1 MAAIEIQGV
10 SKVFPLQGKETML
23 ALRHIDLSIAEGELV
38 ALIGPSGCGKSTLL
52 HILASLEETSS
63 GTVRIDGE
71 PPAVLRSRHE
81 LGIAFQEHALLPWLS
96 VEANLALPFR
106 IAARPVDRKR
116 IADLIHLVGLKGFE
130 GARPRQLSGGMRQ
143 RAAIARSLCLNPRLL
158 LLDEPFGALDAVT
171 RRRLNMELQ
180 RIWQQQRPTTI
191 LVTHSVEEAIFLADR
206 VVVMG
211 GHPRGIVE
219 IVPVPFPRPRSE
231 ELLRSSEFHALV
243 DHLTLLLDHPA

>member
-1 MAAIEIQGV
+1 
-10 SKVFPLQGKETML
+10 
-23 ALRHIDLSIAEGELV
+23 
-38 ALIGPSGCGKSTLL
+38 
-52 HILASLEETSS
+52 
-63 GTVRIDGE
+63 
-71 PPAVLRSRHE
+71 
-81 LGIAFQEHALLPWLS
+81 
-96 VEANLALPFR
+96 
-106 IAARPVDRKR
+106 
-116 IADLIHLVGLKGFE
+116 
-130 GARPRQLSGGMRQ
+130 
-143 RAAIARSLCLNPRLL
+143 
-158 LLDEPFGALDAVT
+158 
-171 RRRLNMELQ
+171 MELQ

>member
-158 LLDEPFGALDAVT
+158 LLDEPFGALDAIT
-171 RRRLNMELQ
+171 RTNLQKEFASLVHELGK
-180 RIWQQQRPTTI
+180 TAVF
-191 LVTHSVEEAIFLADR
+191 VTHDLHEAMLLGSRIALMDK
-206 VVVMG
+206 G
-211 GHPRGIVE
+211 KIV
-219 IVPVPFPRPRSE
+219 
-231 ELLRSSEFHALV
+231 
-243 DHLTLLLDHPA
+243 LLDTPENFAKSEQPLARAYLDTVFVAA